1 MKFNVG
7 DKVRCI
13 QQSKSGD
20 SIIDPGAILTVRGQY
35 LLSFFTSVEKEGEF
49 SQECF
54 ELVEQP
60 EPQVGDVW
68 GSENKKEVVK
78 MVGEFFSG
86 DGSACLSYVHIKGD
100 RKGRTWER
108 SKSEIQKAYPLLL
121 HRPPKK
127 QPKPQPKQPKKQEEV
142 WERIFQSNEDYRCGN
157 KIKVIYQGY
166 EGLAVCNKHDK
177 FDLMFGVNLAAHRAM
192 VKYHQ
197 NVIDE
202 MMKEGAK

>member
-1 MKFNVG
+1 MTFKVG
-7 DKVRCI
+7 DKVRCVVGNGGVL
-13 QQSKSGD
+13 KKGD
-20 SIIDPGAILTVRGQY
+20 IHTVFGVDERY
-35 LLSFFTSVEKEGEF
+35 IYIEKNNDSDGWWVHR
-49 SQECF
+49 F
-54 ELVEQP
+54 ELVKQP

-68 GSENKKEVVK
+68 GSEDKSEVVK
-78 MVGEFFSG
+78 IVGKFIG
-86 DGSACLSYVHIKGD
+86 DNGSPCLSSVYLKGKF
-100 RKGRTWER
+100 KGRVT
-108 SKSEIQKAYPLLL
+108 EIKWQLFKQFFTVLL

-127 QPKPQPKQPKKQEEV
+127 QPQVVEKQPKKQEEV

-197 NVIDE
+197 KVIDE
-202 MMKEGAK
+202 MIKEGVK

>member
-1 MKFNVG
+1 MTFKVG

-13 QQSKSGD
+13 VGSGNVLKQGEIYTVFGVD
-20 SIIDPGAILTVRGQY
+20 GIYIDIDKNSDDDGWWIHR
-35 LLSFFTSVEKEGEF
+35 
-49 SQECF
+49 F

-60 EPQVGDVW
+60 EPQVGDVLK
-68 GSENKKEVVK
+68 SENGEVVR
-78 MVGEFFSG
+78 VLSIFENGEGRTNIGFIALNG
-86 DGSACLSYVHIKGD
+86 TA
-100 RKGRTWER
+100 KGRAVTVMASEFER
-108 SKSEIQKAYPLLL
+108 VYVILL

-127 QPKPQPKQPKKQEEV
+127 QPKPKVEQPKKQEEV

-202 MMKEGAK
+202 MLKEGAK